1 MSEARTS
8 STPWAFQVGNILG
21 IPIRVHWTFVLLV
34 VWVGAITAN
43 QGNSFLVGVILTL
56 LLFACVACHEVGHA
70 FVARRFGV
78 STFEIVL
85 YPVGGISRTARI
97 PSGFPELA
105 IALAGPLVNL
115 GLAVLTLPVV
125 GLSGASG
132 ASVGLDLRG
141 IALFLLLANLGL
153 FFLNLVPAFPMD
165 GGRILRAALSMG
177 LPVDQANRL
186 AGTIGQACA
195 LVIGL
200 AGVLSGQFLLLLIA
214 LLVFFGASQ
223 EAMSHR
229 RQEVLQG
236 RQVSEAMMTRFERLA
251 PHDPLRRA
259 AQLLLNT
266 PQDEFP
272 VVDAWGRAT
281 GIVTRHGVLAGL
293 GRLGPDCAVLEVM
306 NRTPLTVEPSA
317 DLGELLT
324 GMQGAPSSSILVA
337 DGDKGL
343 VGMVTAES
351 VSRFVAIVSQLS
363 GTSNN
368 PR

>member
-1 MSEARTS
+1 MSEVRPST
-8 STPWAFQVGNILG
+8 TPWAFQVGNILG

-78 STFEIVL
+78 RTFEIVL

-125 GLSGASG
+125 IFLGATE
-132 ASVGLDLRG
+132 ASVGLGVEGL
-141 IALFLLLANLGL
+141 ALFLLLANFGL
-153 FFLNLVPAFPMD
+153 FLLNLVPAFPMD
-165 GGRILRAALSMG
+165 GGRIVRAALSLG
-177 LPVDQANRL
+177 LPADRANRL
-186 AGTIGQACA
+186 AGTIGQSCA
-195 LVIGL
+195 LMIGL
-200 AGVLSGQFLLLLIA
+200 AGILSGEFLLLLIA
-214 LLVFFGASQ
+214 LLVFFGATQ

-266 PQDEFP
+266 AQDEFP

-281 GIVTRHGVLAGL
+281 GVVSRHGVLAGL
-293 GRLGPDCAVLEVM
+293 GRFGPDGAVLEVM
-306 NRTPLTVEPSA
+306 NREPLMVEPSD

-324 GMQGAPSSSILVA
+324 GMQGAPSGPILVT

-343 VGMVTAES
+343 VGMVTADS
-351 VSRFVAIVSQLS
+351 ISRFVAIVSQLS
-363 GTSNN
+363 GSA
-368 PR
+368 PPPS